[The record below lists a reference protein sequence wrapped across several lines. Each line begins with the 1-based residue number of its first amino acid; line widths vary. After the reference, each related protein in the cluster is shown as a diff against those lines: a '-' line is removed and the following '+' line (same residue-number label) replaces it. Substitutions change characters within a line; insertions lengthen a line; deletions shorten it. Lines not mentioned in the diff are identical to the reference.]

1 MRTSTVI
8 AVCLVAALPLTACGT
23 ETKDKPS
30 ASATASSATTGDS
43 PEGGVQPMGK
53 GAPTVG
59 SGGVGRLEVT
69 PTSVVYANKAMA
81 DKPTNGLFV
90 IVSVRD
96 RPTSASAVAE
106 TAPAQRGGWQWV
118 AADGQAV
125 GAGDGNAAN
134 VFLSGYDASGPIP
147 AGTAKWRARA
157 FDINEH
163 QRGGTLVYTDGEGRT
178 FRWEIPAKDSGPQ
191 VTELKKKLAG

>member
-23 ETKDKPS
+23 ERKDTSS
-30 ASATASSATTGDS
+30 ASATASSATTGDG
-43 PEGGVQPMGK
+43 PERGVQPMGAS
-53 GAPTVG
+53 APTVG
-59 SGGVGRLEVT
+59 SGGAGRLEVT
-69 PTSVVYANKAMA
+69 PTSVVYATKAMA

-90 IVSVRD
+90 IVSVKD
-96 RPTSASAVAE
+96 RPTSSSAVAE

-118 AADGQAV
+118 AADGRAV

-134 VFLSGYDASGPIP
+134 VFLSGFDASGPIP

-157 FDINEH
+157 FDISER
-163 QRGGTLVYTDGEGRT
+163 QRGGTLVYTDGQGKT
-178 FRWEIPAKDSGPQ
+178 FRWEIPAQDTGPQ
-191 VTELKKKLAG
+191 VAELKKKLAG